1 MCVYAFVF
9 QRMQQSKTPSCKS
22 DSHDWSTQNDL
33 NTIQLQEEPFTF
45 PNFFSKVG
53 GSCFSLRRA
62 FTSLCAA
69 LSVTCLYGSCS
80 TFLLSHLLHLLVI
93 NPNGGNDWE
102 RNGGT
107 KRPPHST
114 TSKVLP
120 RFLSTISCLD
130 FGCCRTFFL
139 LLLLLLCHFLC
150 KIQLL
155 RNRSKDPTRS
165 MQKYKAT
172 SFTRSLSNL
181 NRFTPVSRTCLL
193 GFLLPES
200 GLDLRR
206 SFFLL
211 FFESL

>member
-1 MCVYAFVF
+1 MSVCVCV
-9 QRMQQSKTPSCKS
+9 RV
-22 DSHDWSTQNDL
+22 
-33 NTIQLQEEPFTF
+33 
-45 PNFFSKVG
+45 FSKECSKAKQWSHHYRTSG
-53 GSCFSLRRA
+53 GTIYFSQFLLKGWRLLLFFAQSIHFSLCR
-62 FTSLCAA
+62 S

-93 NPNGGNDWE
+93 NPNDGNDWE

-120 RFLSTISCLD
+120 SFLSTISCLD